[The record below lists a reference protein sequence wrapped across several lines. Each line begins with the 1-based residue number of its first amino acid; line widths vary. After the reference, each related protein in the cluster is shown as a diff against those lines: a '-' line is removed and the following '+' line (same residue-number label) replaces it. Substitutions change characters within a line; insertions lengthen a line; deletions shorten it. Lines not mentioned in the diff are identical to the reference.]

1 MKLAWACAGA
11 LVAGAVIYYAVKP
24 VTRLTFYDPEVIS
37 VGGSSVKDPPTVIRS
52 DEIDAVTG

>member
-11 LVAGAVIYYAVKP
+11 AVAAAVIYYAVKP
-24 VTRLTFYDPEVIS
+24 VTRVTFYDPDVIR
-37 VGGSSVKDPPTVIRS
+37 VGGVQDPPTVIRS

>member
-24 VTRLTFYDPEVIS
+24 VTRVTFYDPDVIR
-37 VGGSSVKDPPTVIRS
+37 VDGTSVKDPPTVIS
-52 DEIDAVTG
+52 ADDVDSVT